1 MLLITSLRHW
11 RRQDFGK
18 PNWCNTIRFSKSVIE
33 ISQRCLLLA
42 KFSLEIE
49 TPNGAGSHFRAKLE
63 YSVVL
68 SLVSLGLHCLLEYVC
83 VGSCLLAQ
91 PCKRRYFFLYL
102 FHMEGHG
109 YVGFVW
115 LFLPLRWTFA
125 LSLEACNSMESWS
138 EDDASNENRKS
149 SQRWLTFLWCVILVV
164 VTCHSAVLD
173 QFWAGKLHFLC

>member
-42 KFSLEIE
+42 KFSLKIE

-68 SLVSLGLHCLLEYVC
+68 SLGSLGLHCLLECVC
-83 VGSCLLAQ
+83 WWLLTCTTMQ
-91 PCKRRYFFLYL
+91 EK
-102 FHMEGHG
+102 
-109 YVGFVW
+109 V
-115 LFLPLRWTFA
+115 LFLVFIPHGRTWLCGFCLAFSSIKVNFCSVTW
-125 LSLEACNSMESWS
+125 SMQ
-138 EDDASNENRKS
+138 
-149 SQRWLTFLWCVILVV
+149 QRGILVWRW
-164 VTCHSAVLD
+164 CK
-173 QFWAGKLHFLC
+173 QWK